1 MSLYSVDSSTGDID
15 LLAGSTKYADN
26 PIGTILPYGGTT
38 APSGW
43 FLCQGQAI
51 SRTDYSDLFAVIGTA
66 FGSGNGSTTFN
77 IPDLRGEFLRGAGT
91 NSHTNQGNGG
101 TVGQHQDASNIL
113 RMNTWGTD
121 LYSYIDSRGDSGVY
135 GNNFDSELTNPGYI
149 RQSAAGNI
157 LKDFTSTPTVGGT
170 VTTRPTNTSVNYII
184 KAKHIPVPADFKDA
198 IDEAVEEAL
207 NGIGTVYTRQISVQA
222 IEGGDWHV
230 LDSVSV
236 SGLPNGNYLV
246 CLKGTPNVI
255 SQNFTSIVQIDGRGI
270 GHSMAGGSYP
280 YLSDS
285 IIYTKNNDNAIGVS
299 VYIPTNSSLEA
310 GTIYF
315 DFVRLS

>member
-51 SRTDYSDLFAVIGTA
+51 SRTNYADLFAVIGTA
-66 FGSGNGSTTFN
+66 FGIGDGSTTFN

-113 RMNTWGTD
+113 RMNTWGKD
-121 LYSYIDSRGDSGVY
+121 LYTYIDSRGDAGVY
-135 GNNFDSELTNPGYI
+135 GNNFDSESTNSGYI
-149 RQSAAGNI
+149 RYSAAGNI

-184 KAKHIPVPADFKDA
+184 KAKHIPMPADFMSV
-198 IDEAVEEAL
+198 IEEYVSGQNNL
-207 NGIGTVYTRQISVQA
+207 GDYENITLPVSSVPYD
-222 IEGGDWHV
+222 G
-230 LDSVSV
+230 LLTVSV
-236 SGLPNGNYLV
+236 SNGGY
-246 CLKGTPNVI
+246 I
-255 SQNFTSIVQIDGRGI
+255 SFSINAKNFTIGSASGTSDTSEIALKKGDNVGFIAADGTYGI
-270 GHSMAGGSYP
+270 YVR
-280 YLSDS
+280 YYKLRD
-285 IIYTKNNDNAIGVS
+285 YTG
-299 VYIPTNSSLEA
+299 
-310 GTIYF
+310 
-315 DFVRLS
+315 R